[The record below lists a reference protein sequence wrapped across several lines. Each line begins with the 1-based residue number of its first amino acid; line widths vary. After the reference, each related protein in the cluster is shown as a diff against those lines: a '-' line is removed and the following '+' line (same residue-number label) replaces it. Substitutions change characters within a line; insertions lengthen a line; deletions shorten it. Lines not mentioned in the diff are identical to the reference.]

1 MINLNLNNEQTK
13 WRIYFLYLYICL
25 YMNNNYFTFN
35 QDLMAIN
42 FIDKLLKL
50 LKNQNNFYLNPN

>member
-1 MINLNLNNEQTK
+1 MNEQTK
-13 WRIYFLYLYICL
+13 WRIYFLYLYIYA

-50 LKNQNNFYLNPN
+50 LKNQNNFYLNSN